1 MKTQIRFERLALLG
15 CVAVVIFGSI
25 GYYINEHLHM
35 AGPPYFVAAFAL
47 AYGIFYTITKKA
59 MHGKIKWLVRD

>member
-1 MKTQIRFERLALLG
+1 
-15 CVAVVIFGSI
+15 VIFGSI